1 MSGRTNS
8 KSTLRSKGR
17 NRGNEFLSS
26 LPEILQ
32 KKNARL
38 IEKLTIL
45 MNTDADFKKKYYEI
59 VINKYL
65 MVLEKID

>member
-1 MSGRTNS
+1 M
-8 KSTLRSKGR
+8 
-17 NRGNEFLSS
+17 SS

-45 MNTDADFKKKYYEI
+45 MNTDADSKKKYYEI
-59 VINKYL
+59 VNNKNL
-65 MVLEKID
+65 MVLEKIDKLGQIEKEYDDI